1 MSRISFAQR
10 HRFDSWFW
18 AVLLLVSLILVLV
31 AFEPPV
37 RARVKGVS
45 PPASWALIIHVW
57 SFSGWLVLLG
67 LQAFLVSRRQI
78 RRHRL
83 FGLTMLPLAAVMVWS
98 GTMVQVEG
106 DLLRI
111 GERPELL
118 SFTIIPL
125 SYIAIFAVLVVAAWI
140 ARRRPAAHKRL
151 LLLATG
157 SLMSGVF
164 IRALGPILFP
174 LLPPSPLTE
183 FSINYGG
190 TILFILV
197 GVGYDLATR
206 GRIHRVYWIAVPIM
220 VAAMVAVML
229 STRTEWLPEL
239 TRKLLTLSEPGNV
252 RVPPIPDASRVPV
265 LALAGVMGAYGH
277 SPLRSMIV
285 GSTTTAMIR
294 RLTLPVLLFR

>member
-1 MSRISFAQR
+1 MGRISFAQR

-18 AVLLLVSLILVLV
+18 AVILLVSFILILI

-37 RARVKGVS
+37 RARVEGLS

-57 SFSGWLVLLG
+57 SFSAWLVLLG
-67 LQAFLVSRRQI
+67 LQAFLVSRRRI
-78 RRHRL
+78 RWHRML
-83 FGLTMLPLAAVMVWS
+83 GRAMLPLAAVMVWS
-98 GTMVQVEG
+98 GTMAQVEG

-111 GERPELL
+111 DERPELL
-118 SFTIIPL
+118 SFMIIPL

-190 TILFILV
+190 TILFIV
-197 GVGYDLATR
+197 AGVGYDLATR
-206 GRIHRVYWIAVPIM
+206 GKVHRVYLVAVPIM
-220 VAAMVAVML
+220 LTAMVAVLL
-229 STRTEWLPEL
+229 STRTEWLPEV
-239 TRKLLTLSEPGNV
+239 TRQLLTL
-252 RVPPIPDASRVPV
+252 
-265 LALAGVMGAYGH
+265 
-277 SPLRSMIV
+277 
-285 GSTTTAMIR
+285 
-294 RLTLPVLLFR
+294 